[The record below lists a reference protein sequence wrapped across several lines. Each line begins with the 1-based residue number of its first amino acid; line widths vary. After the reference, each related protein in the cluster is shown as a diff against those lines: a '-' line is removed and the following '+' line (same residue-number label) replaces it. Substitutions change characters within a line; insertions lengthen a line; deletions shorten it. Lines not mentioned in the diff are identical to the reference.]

1 VPSFT
6 CLRWSGSRGALL
18 RLGVPARLRSTNV
31 NLDRLQLNR
40 RTFLGLSGT
49 TLAAA
54 ACGGS
59 TASVAT
65 ETAATRWF
73 SETTVIANA
82 QPQRTI
88 WGLSDEQ
95 GNLGDQAPDE
105 TGVKVFDS
113 AGTQIHSSTA
123 AAHRDGVA
131 LPYYPVMVEFPTPG
145 SYEFAFTTSVG
156 AYVGFTTAIA
166 PADNQ
171 LILVGDHFPSVVT
184 PTLSNA
190 AGVDPICTRNPVCPF
205 HDHSIDQVLGDG
217 TPIVLIIS
225 TPAFCGTTWM
235 CGPVLEILIE
245 HSADLADRAHVIH
258 AEVYSAPRPDDLGAL
273 APILEV
279 TRATY
284 EPFLFTIDGDGEV
297 RHRLDHIWD
306 RAELSSALAT
316 L

>member
-1 VPSFT
+1 MN
-6 CLRWSGSRGALL
+6 R
-18 RLGVPARLRSTNV
+18 
-31 NLDRLQLNR
+31 DRLLLDR
-40 RTFLGLSGT
+40 RTFFGLSGT
-49 TLAAA
+49 ALAVA
-54 ACGGS
+54 ACSGS
-59 TASVAT
+59 TSSVTT

-73 SETTVIANA
+73 SETTVIANSK
-82 QPQRTI
+82 PQRTI
-88 WGLSDEQ
+88 WGLTDEQ
-95 GNLGDQAPDE
+95 GNLGDHAPDE
-105 TGVKVFDS
+105 IGVEVLDN

-145 SYEFAFTTSVG
+145 TYEFAFTTSVG

-166 PADNQ
+166 PADNK
-171 LILVGDHFPSVVT
+171 LILVGDRFPSVVT
-184 PTLSNA
+184 PTLTSA

-205 HDHSIDQVLGDG
+205 HNHSIDQVLGDG
-217 TPIVLIIS
+217 RPIVLIVS

-245 HSADLADRAHVIH
+245 QSAGLTDRAHIIH
-258 AEVYSAPRPDDLGAL
+258 AEVYLAPRPDNLGAL
-273 APILEV
+273 APILDV